1 VVLAQASRV
10 IANVSLA
17 RWSWAQ
23 SKVRITQRSHSR
35 RQVDDAIVASSFRNV
50 ASVASI
56 ALAILTC
63 FDPAGVIPP
72 SSRRQGLCATDR
84 PR

>member
-23 SKVRITQRSHSR
+23 SKVRITQRNHSR
-35 RQVDDAIVASSFRNV
+35 RQVDDAIVASSV
-50 ASVASI
+50 AML
-56 ALAILTC
+56 LAWHRL
-63 FDPAGVIPP
+63 PWQ
-72 SSRRQGLCATDR
+72 S
-84 PR
+84 